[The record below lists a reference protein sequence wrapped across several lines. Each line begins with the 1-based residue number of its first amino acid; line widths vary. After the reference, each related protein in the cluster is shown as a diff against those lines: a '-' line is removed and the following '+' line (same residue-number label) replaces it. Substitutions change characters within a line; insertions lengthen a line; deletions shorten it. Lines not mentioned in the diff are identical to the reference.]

1 MIYNYTPHT
10 VTVLNNDFEVLKEY
24 LSNGVARVLMSDSY
38 YTDPLIDEDGTQIPV
53 EVKGEVSGIT
63 GLPSALYSEDNAFIV
78 SRVVRDAA
86 LEIGHPFRD
95 RLFVPNGL
103 VRDTNGTVIGCQSF
117 GI

>member
-1 MIYNYTPHT
+1 MIYNYTPHI
-10 VTVLNNDFEVLKEY
+10 VTVLDEDFEVQKTY
-24 LSNGVARVLMSDSY
+24 FSNGVARVVMSDSY

-63 GLPSALYSEDNAFIV
+63 GLPSTLHDGDDAFIV

-95 RLFVPNGL
+95 RMFVPNDL
-103 VRDTNGTVIGCQSF
+103 VRDMYGTVIGCCSF